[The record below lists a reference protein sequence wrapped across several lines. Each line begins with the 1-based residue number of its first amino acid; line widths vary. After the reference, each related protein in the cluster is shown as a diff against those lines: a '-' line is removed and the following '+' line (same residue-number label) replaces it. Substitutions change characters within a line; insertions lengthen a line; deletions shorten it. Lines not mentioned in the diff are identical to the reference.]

1 MKLKGILFGGLLM
14 VALAAPA
21 SADPITGVMNIT
33 GSVDVSATSI
43 NWVLGDITEHA
54 GATNAVYGTFD
65 LVSSGT
71 GYFVD
76 IWKPVSGINTGLS
89 EDLPPGG
96 GANFLSDFETPFAE
110 YDDLSFTLTGLG
122 VFSEPVCTGAEG
134 VGDSC
139 LAFAGSPFLLTKTN
153 SGTAVEF
160 DVFGFFVDPTYGD
173 TGLNTATGIYTANI
187 AGMTPKQLS
196 DFINAG
202 GIQNSS
208 YSAQYTVTAIPE
220 PMSLALLGSGLL
232 GIGLKARRRR
242 QSQSQ
247 S

>member
-1 MKLKGILFGGLLM
+1 MRLKGILCGGLLTL
-14 VALAAPA
+14 ALAVPA
-21 SADPITGVMNIT
+21 SADPITGVLNIT
-33 GSVDVSATSI
+33 GSANVSATRI
-43 NWVLGDITEHA
+43 DWVLGDISEHP
-54 GATNAVYGTFD
+54 GATDAVYGTFD
-65 LVSSGT
+65 IVKDGSE
-71 GYFVD
+71 YFSTV
-76 IWKPVSGINTGLS
+76 WQPVSGVNTGLS

-96 GANFLSDFETPFAE
+96 GVNFLSDFETADAK

-139 LAFAGSPFLLTKTN
+139 LAFVGSPFLLTKTN
-153 SGTAVEF
+153 SGTSVEF
-160 DVFGFFVDPTYGD
+160 DVFGFFVDPTFGD

-187 AGMTPKQLS
+187 SGMTPKQVA
-196 DFINAG
+196 DAINSG
-202 GIQNSS
+202 QTLTSS

-242 QSQSQ
+242 QSQS
-247 S
+247 